1 MSEPLHDAE
10 AYLRR
15 GNVHRAKG
23 EIDKAIADYSC
34 LLEMRPKVPFHF
46 YIRGETRLLAKD
58 WAGAQD
64 DLSAALLQG
73 VDAAAEFQQTF
84 GSADAFEQKTGI
96 RLPTEIADLLKPR
109 KGVPF
114 EMDKEARIALA
125 MRYYASGELSSGL
138 AARLA
143 GVIRE
148 KFWHL
153 MGDYGLSPFSVA
165 DVEVD
170 KGL

>member
-23 EIDKAIADYSC
+23 EIEKAIADYSC
-34 LLEMRPKVPFHF
+34 LLEMRPKVALHF

-58 WAGAQD
+58 WDGAQD
-64 DLSAALLQG
+64 DLTAALLQG

-84 GSADAFEQKTGI
+84 GSPDAFEEKTGI

-109 KGVPF
+109 EGVPF

-125 MRYYASGELSSGL
+125 MRYYANDELSSGL

-143 GVIRE
+143 GVSRIQ
-148 KFWHL
+148 FWDL
-153 MGDYGLSPFSVA
+153 MGDYGLYLITVS
-165 DVEVD
+165 DD
-170 KGL
+170 DDGL

>member
-23 EIDKAIADYSC
+23 EIEKAIADYSC
-34 LLEMRPKVPFHF
+34 LLEMRPKVALHF

-58 WAGAQD
+58 WDGAQD
-64 DLSAALLQG
+64 DLTAALLQD
-73 VDAAAEFQQTF
+73 VDVAAEFQQTF
-84 GSADAFEQKTGI
+84 GGIDAFEEKTGI

-109 KGVPF
+109 EGVPF

-125 MRYYASGELSSGL
+125 MRYYANDELSSGL

-143 GVIRE
+143 GVKRIE
-148 KFWHL
+148 FWDL
-153 MGDYGLSPFSVA
+153 MGDYGLYLITVS
-165 DVEVD
+165 DD
-170 KGL
+170 DDGL

>member
-23 EIDKAIADYSC
+23 EIEKAIADYSC
-34 LLEMRPKVPFHF
+34 LLEMRPKVALHF
-46 YIRGETRLLAKD
+46 YIRGETRLLAKEWD
-58 WAGAQD
+58 GAQD
-64 DLSAALLQG
+64 DLSASLLQG

-84 GSADAFEQKTGI
+84 GSPDAFEQKTGI

-109 KGVPF
+109 EGVPF

-125 MRYYASGELSSGL
+125 MRYYANDELGSGL
-138 AARLA
+138 AAQLA
-143 GVIRE
+143 GVMRE
-148 KFWHL
+148 EFWHL
-153 MGDYGLSPFSVA
+153 MGDYGLSLIYVS
-165 DVEVD
+165 DD
-170 KGL
+170 DDGL